1 MTSARF
7 MSGSRQL
14 LEDLPGL
21 EAEGPDHRK
30 GRVKGT
36 GPAQLDHAAWDERRR
51 ELNVV
56 YEANLNGERKRACEI
71 MQFHTSGRQIG
82 GQSYMRGDCLNGS
95 EVPHLSYLVERRAM
109 RQRHPPTRDQQSSAF
124 GVGYLRVSF
133 PGMSLRGISP
143 SGISG
148 HRLYMAGRP
157 TSAPRSNCIVT
168 RKSVPSIFSSCQIS
182 RLREPPQLR

>member
-1 MTSARF
+1 VKAAELTNAPHI
-7 MSGSRQL
+7 L
-14 LEDLPGL
+14 LSQEFPKNHHASKNGALTCPRPKVQTDPAL
-21 EAEGPDHRK
+21 RTFW
-30 GRVKGT
+30 T
-36 GPAQLDHAAWDERRR
+36 GA
-51 ELNVV
+51 
-56 YEANLNGERKRACEI
+56 
-71 MQFHTSGRQIG
+71 G
-82 GQSYMRGDCLNGS
+82 GN
-95 EVPHLSYLVERRAM
+95 HLRTEWVAKYRTFPIIVERRAM
-109 RQRHPPTRDQQSSAF
+109 RRSIFGRTSASHQPSAF

-133 PGMSLRGISP
+133 PGMSLSGISP